1 MKRSLWYSLV
11 FAVTVTAFT
20 GCMKKDAY
28 EPDRPEQDA
37 QQLYKTNFV
46 AYVGGT
52 INSSVDWGFGAAGK
66 SRSMTRD
73 DYSPTVTLDPKG
85 YSTTFDYKFFKTVQ
99 EYFPEGKVC
108 KLDKWYN
115 YEFQENGSF
124 FDVRIIY
131 CHTTYND
138 VIGFYYY
145 DPATQSFKDHVKV
158 PLYQIVQ
165 GNNSDLGEHLQFNTS
180 EIGGDWY
187 PVYYNDGY
195 SIWTE
200 GTTAKRLQTRMYTID
215 LKANYRFGFYVENKD
230 LGKTFYTNKYLNA
243 DTTAYSGAAVGDEP
257 VGEILQSY
265 VFGLTDNDTAD
276 CNMLFDIPQIGD
288 GGKYPTLVKP
298 ENSKPQPEL
307 KWYRIIAE
315 DLNAHD
321 LDKDGEVDDTDFD
334 FNDIVLDVAL
344 TDTGAKCTLQAAG
357 ATLKIRIDGND
368 NLEVHKMF
376 GVDQKV
382 MVNTHAEKKGLAHAD
397 KDSVEFELAGS
408 YKSIDDIKIEV
419 FRQNRWM
426 TLHAPKGDAASKIA
440 VGIDFEWPDER
451 QSLKEKYPDFPK
463 YVRDGTDI
471 DSWWKKW

>member
-1 MKRSLWYSLV
+1 MQKNLVLCMV
-11 FAVTVTAFT
+11 FAVFSMAFT
-20 GCMKKDAY
+20 NCTKSKDAY

-37 QQLYKTNFV
+37 QKLYSTNFK
-46 AYVGGT
+46 AYVGGS
-52 INSSVDWGFGAAGK
+52 INSNVDWGFGATATRGFTRAGNVTGEWDK
-66 SRSMTRD
+66 S
-73 DYSPTVTLDPKG
+73 G
-85 YSTTFDYKFFKTVQ
+85 YATYFYATFFETVQ
-99 EYFPEGKVC
+99 SFFPEGAVC
-108 KLDKWYN
+108 TSSDWLS
-115 YEFQENGSF
+115 YEFSENAE
-124 FDVRIIY
+124 Y
-131 CHTTYND
+131 CNLQLVYANTSMND
-138 VIGFYYY
+138 EIGLYYY
-145 DPATQSFKDHVKV
+145 DPATEKPSKDNKTVT
-158 PLYQIVQ
+158 LISNLQDND
-165 GNNSDLGEHLQFNTS
+165 GDLDYYLQFNRR
-180 EIGGDWY
+180 EEGGMWFG
-187 PVYYNDGY
+187 VSTTDGY
-195 SIWTE
+195 KLWNGQSP
-200 GTTAKRLQTRMYTID
+200 AKRIQCRTFTLTMDRS
-215 LKANYRFGFYVENKD
+215 YRFGFYVKNKD
-230 LGKTFYTNKYLNA
+230 TGKTYYSNHLLN
-243 DTTAYSGAAVGDEP
+243 DNQDDYSGALIGVQDVGNI
-257 VGEILQSY
+257 VHNY
-265 VFGLTDNDTAD
+265 VIGLSDDGKPG
-276 CNMLFDIPQIGD
+276 CNIMFVLPQKSDD
-288 GGKYPTLVKP
+288 GTYPTPVKP
-298 ENSKPQPEL
+298 EPEPQPEL

-334 FNDIVLDVAL
+334 FNDIVLDAAL
-344 TDTGAKCTLQAAG
+344 TPTGAKCILQAAG

-408 YKSIDDIKIEV
+408 YQSLDDIKIEV

>member
-1 MKRSLWYSLV
+1 MPQI
-11 FAVTVTAFT
+11 
-20 GCMKKDAY
+20 
-28 EPDRPEQDA
+28 EE
-37 QQLYKTNFV
+37 
-46 AYVGGT
+46 
-52 INSSVDWGFGAAGK
+52 K
-66 SRSMTRD
+66 SR
-73 DYSPTVTLDPKG
+73 
-85 YSTTFDYKFFKTVQ
+85 F
-99 EYFPEGKVC
+99 
-108 KLDKWYN
+108 
-115 YEFQENGSF
+115 
-124 FDVRIIY
+124 
-131 CHTTYND
+131 
-138 VIGFYYY
+138 
-145 DPATQSFKDHVKV
+145 
-158 PLYQIVQ
+158 
-165 GNNSDLGEHLQFNTS
+165 
-180 EIGGDWY
+180 
-187 PVYYNDGY
+187 
-195 SIWTE
+195 
-200 GTTAKRLQTRMYTID
+200 
-215 LKANYRFGFYVENKD
+215 
-230 LGKTFYTNKYLNA
+230 
-243 DTTAYSGAAVGDEP
+243 
-257 VGEILQSY
+257 
-265 VFGLTDNDTAD
+265 
-276 CNMLFDIPQIGD
+276 
-288 GGKYPTLVKP
+288 PTLVKP

-344 TDTGAKCTLQAAG
+344 TDTGAKCILQAAG